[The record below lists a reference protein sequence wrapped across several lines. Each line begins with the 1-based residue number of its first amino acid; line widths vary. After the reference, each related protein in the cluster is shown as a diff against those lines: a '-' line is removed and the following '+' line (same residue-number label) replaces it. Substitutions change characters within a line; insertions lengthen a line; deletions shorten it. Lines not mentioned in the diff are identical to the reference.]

1 MIRKTLL
8 AAVLAFSTLSL
19 TNAAFITVYAVDA
32 PLPSPTRTRV
42 ASVSVETA
50 GTVIASAIGPGES
63 GRTKYE
69 VKNIQSRIV
78 LHRPGIEPNT
88 VLSEP
93 MTATYTY
100 EQGGN
105 VLIEKGDPLVTTY
118 ASGPGVLQQAGLNVE
133 CTLDNE
139 KKSGVCAGEHLYAV
153 LTEVPNATGTVL
165 STATETVKT
174 TYTGSIVPVA
184 TISTGGSGKSAT
196 RSTAL
201 FVVAS
206 LIPINSTPTMI
217 SPFLTIVVV

>member
-1 MIRKTLL
+1 M
-8 AAVLAFSTLSL
+8 
-19 TNAAFITVYAVDA
+19 
-32 PLPSPTRTRV
+32 
-42 ASVSVETA
+42 
-50 GTVIASAIGPGES
+50 IASAIGPGES

-93 MTATYTY
+93 MTATCKFIKLHMLDYLLILRLTLCRSDTY

-165 STATETVKT
+165 STATETIKT
-174 TYTGSIVPVA
+174 TYTGSVVPVA

-201 FVVAS
+201 FVGTVVLGALVA
-206 LIPINSTPTMI
+206 
-217 SPFLTIVVV
+217 F